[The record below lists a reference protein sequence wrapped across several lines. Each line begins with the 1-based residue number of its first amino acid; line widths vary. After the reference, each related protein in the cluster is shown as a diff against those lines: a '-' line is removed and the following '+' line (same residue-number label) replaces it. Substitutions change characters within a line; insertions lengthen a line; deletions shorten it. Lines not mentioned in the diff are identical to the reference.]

1 MANHTTHGP
10 RRIGMYRRYSTEEQ
24 RQKSFSAEMQEDECR
39 KRLTERHGDAPVQI
53 IPYDDF
59 GLSGALG
66 VKDPNNPRAEYRPS
80 LTQMIEDIADG
91 KIDEVVVYA
100 QDRLAR
106 DEYLW
111 HFLNT
116 MIFRKYDVP
125 CVFARDHHDLSTD
138 EGQMLSSFHA
148 MAAQLER
155 RKISKNVAASSLRRA
170 GDGCINGKVPFGW
183 QHDPDQQMGPRIRR
197 RIVRHEAEG
206 AALMSMFGQ
215 YMAGWATLAIVRD
228 LQARNIPCGKN
239 PPSHWTTDAV
249 LRVLRNP
256 THCGLVRL
264 NGQCYPGTHAD
275 LAYWTEVDHQRLLQK
290 TRDRTCHYEWADRA
304 EQFFLSRLVFCG
316 HCGRALVGSRNVRT
330 GDRVYH
336 CRASIYEGRPDSDPT
351 LRQCPGLTKEADE
364 LERVVVNA
372 LRVLAHSEQMQSA
385 AEGQLQQALHER
397 EEQLRLELE
406 GIGKDLR
413 RLDDGFT
420 RLYQRL
426 DARLIAEAEF
436 DQENQRR
443 RELQEGLI
451 AREAQLQTELQ
462 QKQQRRFELAH
473 AVALLRDFDELWET
487 MPAGERRE
495 FLRQIDPHMTLT
507 RDGVDAV
514 LRITPG
520 FADPI
525 VITMPCRRI
534 RKRGRRKSE
543 DLTPRCLAMLA
554 LWKQGLRYAEIAR
567 QWDIA
572 VGTVEHYGKQI
583 RAQLKVGS
591 LDDAVDLM
599 ADRLAQ
605 CELALPTEG
614 RATKRPQRDPE
625 VLTPPLLE
633 ILQLLAQGQG
643 CTQIAAT
650 AGKDKSTISRQMKTL
665 YSRLGVANAEQ
676 AVERGRELGLIDE

>member
-1 MANHTTHGP
+1 MAHQIARHT
-10 RRIGMYRRYSTEEQ
+10 RRIALYRRYSTEEQ
-24 RQKSFSAEMQEDECR
+24 RQKSHSAEMQDDECR
-39 KRLTERHGDAPVQI
+39 KRLAERHGDAPLDLTY
-53 IPYDDF
+53 YDDF
-59 GLSGALG
+59 GISGAVG
-66 VKDPNNPRAEYRPS
+66 VRDPNNPRAEYRPA
-80 LTQMIEDIADG
+80 LTQLIEDIADG

-116 MIFRKYDVP
+116 MIFRKYEVP
-125 CVFARDHHDLSTD
+125 VIFARDHHDLSTD

-155 RKISKNVAASSLRRA
+155 RKISKNVSAATKRRLSE
-170 GDGCINGKVPFGW
+170 GYINGKVPFGW
-183 QHDPDQQMGPRIRR
+183 QHDPDQVPGPRVRR
-197 RIVRHEAEG
+197 RLIRNEAEA
-206 AALMSMFGQ
+206 AALMDMFRQ
-215 YMAGWATLAIVRD
+215 YMSGWATLAIVRD
-228 LQARNIPCGKN
+228 LQRRGVPCGKH

-256 THCGLVRL
+256 IHCGLVR
-264 NGQCYPGTHAD
+264 YKDEYFPGAHAH
-275 LAYWTEVDHQRLLQK
+275 LAYWSEEDHQRLQQK
-290 TRDRTCHYEWADRA
+290 MGERTCKYEWADRA
-304 EQFFLSRLVFCG
+304 EQFFLSRLIFCG
-316 HCGRALVGSRNVRT
+316 HCGRVLVGSRNVRT
-330 GDRVYH
+330 GVRCYH
-336 CRASIYEGRPDSDPT
+336 CRASIYEGRPDSDPN

-372 LRVLAHSEQMQSA
+372 LRVLANSEQMRSA

-406 GIGKDLR
+406 GVGKDLR

-426 DARLIAEAEF
+426 DARLITETEF

-451 AREAQLQTELQ
+451 AREAQLQTELT
-462 QKQQRRFELAH
+462 QKQQRQFELAH
-473 AVALLRDFDELWET
+473 AVTLLRDFDQLWDT

-525 VITMPCRRI
+525 VITMPCRNTK
-534 RKRGRRKSE
+534 KRGRRKSE
-543 DLTPRCLAMLA
+543 DLTPRHLAMLA

-614 RATKRPQRDPE
+614 RAAKRPKRDPNQ
-625 VLTPPLLE
+625 LTEPLLD
-633 ILQLLAQGQG
+633 ILKLLAQGQG
-643 CTQIAAT
+643 CMQIAA
-650 AGKDKSTISRQMKTL
+650 ALAKDKSTISRQTKAL
-665 YSRLGVANAEQ
+665 CSRLGVTNTKQ
-676 AVERGRELGLIDE
+676 AVERGRELGLID